1 MSCYGLTLCGG
12 YLPCF
17 HLGVPLGIPLSALYL
32 DVGCDYHAYLNSI
45 FVDVVIQKGD
55 SYFSWVLVLRLED
68 KHLLAPLFTC
78 LARASLVWEHLH
90 YRAC

>member
-1 MSCYGLTLCGG
+1 MSCYGLTLWFG

-32 DVGCDYHAYLNSI
+32 DVSCNYHAYLNSI

-55 SYFSWVLVLRLED
+55 SYFSWVLVLCLED
-68 KHLLAPLFTC
+68 KHLLAPRVTRLGD
-78 LARASLVWEHLH
+78 SLL
-90 YRAC
+90 